1 MWWWILTVLFFL
13 ISVGV
18 STLVYFSLRRINQ
31 YEGLI
36 IEFQNIIEFA
46 TTKMKQVDANGHYE
60 SDDETGFFFQQLK
73 ELQELLNG
81 IFENE
86 ETEENSDAQKEK
98 DKVDNLKQKFEE
110 LFA

>member
-1 MWWWILTVLFFL
+1 MWWWILTILFFL
-13 ISVGV
+13 IGVGL
-18 STLVYFSLRRINQ
+18 SALVYFSLRRINQ

-36 IEFQNIIEFA
+36 LEFQNIIEFA
-46 TTKMKQVDANGHYE
+46 TTKMKQVDAKGHYE

-86 ETEENSDAQKEK
+86 QIEENSGAEEKE
-98 DKVDNLKQKFEE
+98 
-110 LFA
+110 

>member
-1 MWWWILTVLFFL
+1 MWWWLLTILFFL
-13 ISVGV
+13 FSVGT

-36 IEFQNIIEFA
+36 VEFQRIIEFA
-46 TTKMKQVDANGHYE
+46 TTKMKQVDAKGHYE
-60 SDDETGFFFQQLK
+60 SDDETRFFFQQLK

-86 ETEENSDAQKEK
+86 EVEEDSSSAEK
-98 DKVDNLKQKFEE
+98 NEKN
-110 LFA
+110 

>member
-1 MWWWILTVLFFL
+1 MWWWILTILFFL
-13 ISVGV
+13 ISVV
-18 STLVYFSLRRINQ
+18 STALVYFSLRRINQ

-36 IEFQNIIEFA
+36 IEIQKIIEYA
-46 TTKMKQVDANGHYE
+46 TTKMKQVDAKGHYE

-86 ETEENSDAQKEK
+86 ETEENSSGAEKEK
-98 DKVDNLKQKFEE
+98 S
-110 LFA
+110 

>member
-1 MWWWILTVLFFL
+1 MWWWILTILFFL
-13 ISVGV
+13 FSVGA

-31 YEGLI
+31 YESLI
-36 IEFQNIIEFA
+36 IEIQRIIEFA
-46 TTKMKQVDANGHYE
+46 TTKMKQVDAKGHYE

-86 ETEENSDAQKEK
+86 EVKEISNSAEEKE
-98 DKVDNLKQKFEE
+98 
-110 LFA
+110 

>member
-1 MWWWILTVLFFL
+1 MWWWILTILFFL
-13 ISVGV
+13 ISVAS

-31 YEGLI
+31 YEGFI
-36 IEFQNIIEFA
+36 IEIQTIIEFA

-86 ETEENSDAQKEK
+86 TEENSGGEKETR
-98 DKVDNLKQKFEE
+98 
-110 LFA
+110 

>member
-1 MWWWILTVLFFL
+1 MWWILTILFFL
-13 ISVGV
+13 IGVGL
-18 STLVYFSLRRINQ
+18 SALVYFSLRRINQ

-36 IEFQNIIEFA
+36 IQIQNIIEFA
-46 TTKMKQVDANGHYE
+46 STKMKQVDSKGHYE

-86 ETEENSDAQKEK
+86 ETEENSSGAEKEK
-98 DKVDNLKQKFEE
+98 S
-110 LFA
+110 